1 MEYTIT
7 PPPQEP
13 TNLNDAVRNLQ
24 RYLRALSFDDERINR
39 VPIDGIYEAETAKA
53 VRAFQRTRGLPE
65 TGIVNKETWDTLF
78 SEFSRLSAARDRS
91 NNINLFPTSP
101 RNYEAAKGDASSFIS
116 LVQFILNELS
126 VIYNGLGELKTD
138 GSFDED
144 TEMAIKRF
152 QVHSGL
158 PPTGRVDLITWNR
171 LIRDFSNYSI

>member
-1 MEYTIT
+1 MDT
-7 PPPQEP
+7 P
-13 TNLNDAVRNLQ
+13 LNQAQAVTNLQ
-24 RYLRALSFDDERINR
+24 RYLRTISFDDARINR
-39 VPIDGIYEAETAKA
+39 VPIDGIYESETAKA

-78 SEFSRLSAARDRS
+78 SEFSRLSEARDRS

-101 RNYEAAKGDASSFIS
+101 KNYEAAKGDESSFIS

-126 VIYNGLGELKTD
+126 VIYDGLGDLQTD
-138 GSFDED
+138 GSFGED
-144 TEMAIKRF
+144 TEMAIKKF

-171 LIRDFSNYSI
+171 LIRDFSNYSR